1 MVVSTTKSKINPLL
15 CVAALMSKKNGS
27 EGQDNSYRC
36 DSDASKYTSNK
47 NDVQNEKIGGRV
59 NLDKEFDKLY
69 ERMTQTSAS
78 FEAEEKSMNEIK
90 GYERVEAND
99 NIQEVDQKLKS
110 DCQNSFHKSDEEIA
124 LEKDVEDAVRV
135 HIERNGNSHLSK
147 SNMTDAEKCK
157 TKVGSYG
164 HDSNF
169 INFGIN
175 QTDNLVQLNLGTKL
189 PPLDDPSI
197 ILTSPKYSRRSLDK
211 NQGMIKETMK

>member
-1 MVVSTTKSKINPLL
+1 MTNSWINPSLFIT
-15 CVAALMSKKNGS
+15 ALMPKKNGS
-27 EGQDNSYRC
+27 ESQDNSYRC
-36 DSDASKYTSNK
+36 DSDASKHTSNK
-47 NDVQNEKIGGRV
+47 NNVQNENISGRV

-99 NIQEVDQKLKS
+99 NIQGLDQKLKS

-135 HIERNGNSHLSK
+135 HIERNGNSHLSS

-157 TKVGSYG
+157 TKVSSNG
-164 HDSNF
+164 HESHF
-169 INFGIN
+169 INLGIN
-175 QTDNLVQLNLGTKL
+175 QTDKLVQLNLGTKL

-197 ILTSPKYSRRSLDK
+197 ILTSPKYSRRFL
-211 NQGMIKETMK
+211 NRNLGMINEIL